1 MVPKTKYVFY
11 YDDPNVSPDV
21 VDPFIL
27 NLDSNEP
34 HEQEGSRPKFGD
46 FSSQE
51 ELEWFYETGGP
62 ATKDFACVEQAVRD
76 VLYKQDMTPYSDLV
90 FMDENAYMPNEPLFP
105 NDMLPGQYKRC
116 KLKGELGFQYIFK
129 TYTDFNHM
137 IGAGANMRC
146 LHRAQFVQPIAFVH
160 DKSTDTSGIVLPYY
174 KYTLGEFLNTDCGSS
189 DEKGVLFSDN
199 AGAYK
204 ITKQERDCKFGKK
217 NKSEIA
223 KQKRRYLEQLLLSLK
238 DAVIHAHS
246 QGVFGVKYDPGSIM
260 VNELG
265 MPMLTNVS
273 QCHIAPEGEDLK
285 RLIREE
291 KRDFKATLDL
301 VRGKMG
307 LPVKSADMET
317 FKEIFDAIPIK
328 DCKKLNGNVF
338 KTLQK
343 YSKKM
348 ERTLHVMEYLDADF
362 RQKLWDDGF
371 HMLVEDI
378 HVADKPEPYSDKY
391 ADYYRVAFKTRDGYN
406 YDDGSHIMKAYK
418 PEYYGDAQK
427 EIALMLQL
435 RQANCAFPVKV
446 IYHPG
451 LAIVMKRYMFD
462 LPTWAYNYKLKK
474 SGERPFVSALMTATN
489 ALSYVEKKSHVFST
503 SGAFHDLTFM
513 MSSPDTAV
521 LNNFIQLRD
530 ASELRSSGGFTAMF
544 GAAEEANVQVIDG
557 LTDELLASL
566 RSKSP
571 KKNVNSA
578 GVTELF
584 KRNVSGK
591 WYTFKSLRERLQ
603 TAYHGSYRHLSTF
616 SGKGIREKWPVVY
629 Y

>member
-1 MVPKTKYVFY
+1 MAAFEWRQCEEENCNMQSRFGEKA
-11 YDDPNVSPDV
+11 
-21 VDPFIL
+21 PF
-27 NLDSNEP
+27 SN
-34 HEQEGSRPKFGD
+34 
-46 FSSQE
+46 
-51 ELEWFYETGGP
+51 T
-62 ATKDFACVEQAVRD
+62 
-76 VLYKQDMTPYSDLV
+76 
-90 FMDENAYMPNEPLFP
+90 
-105 NDMLPGQYKRC
+105 
-116 KLKGELGFQYIFK
+116 
-129 TYTDFNHM
+129 
-137 IGAGANMRC
+137 
-146 LHRAQFVQPIAFVH
+146 
-160 DKSTDTSGIVLPYY
+160 
-174 KYTLGEFLNTDCGSS
+174 
-189 DEKGVLFSDN
+189 

-273 QCHIAPEGEDLK
+273 QCHIAPEGKDLE

-291 KRDFKATLDL
+291 KRDLKATLDL
-301 VRGKMG
+301 VRNKLG

-328 DCKKLNGNVF
+328 DCKKLNGKVS
-338 KTLQK
+338 KTLLK
-343 YSKKM
+343 YSKKL
-348 ERTLHVMEYLDADF
+348 ERPLFEYLDADF
-362 RQKLWDDGF
+362 RQKLWDGGF

-418 PEYYGDAQK
+418 PEYYDYAQK
-427 EIALMLQL
+427 EIELMLKL

-489 ALSYVEKKSHVFST
+489 ALAYVEKKENVYST
-503 SGAFHDLTFM
+503 TGAFHDLTFM

-521 LNNFIQLRD
+521 LNNFIQLQD
-530 ASELRSSGGFTAMF
+530 GSELIRT
-544 GAAEEANVQVIDG
+544 AEEANVRVIDG
-557 LTDELLASL
+557 LTKELLASL
-566 RSKSP
+566 RSKSS
-571 KKNVNSA
+571 KKNVNSY
-578 GVTELF
+578 GVQDLIESPDLHDCERET
-584 KRNVSGK
+584 
-591 WYTFKSLRERLQ
+591 WHTFESLRERLK
-603 TAYHGSYRHLSTF
+603 TAYHDSYRDLATSA
-616 SGKGIREKWPVVY
+616 GEEIQGEWPVVY